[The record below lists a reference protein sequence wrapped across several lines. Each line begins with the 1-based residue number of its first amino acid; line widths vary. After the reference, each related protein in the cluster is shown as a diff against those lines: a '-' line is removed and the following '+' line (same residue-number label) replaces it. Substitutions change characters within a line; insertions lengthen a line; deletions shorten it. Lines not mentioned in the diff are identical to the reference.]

1 MNTDDDKGSRQYFEE
16 LADLNP
22 AMFSEEYD
30 HYNDE
35 DFSEATDE
43 N

>member
-16 LADLNP
+16 LAEQLQP
-22 AMFSEEYD
+22 QMFSEEYD
-30 HYNDE
+30 HYE
-35 DFSEATDE
+35 DFSEASDE